1 MNSETLDQP
10 GHRTHGTFVLPE
22 IHSEIPSSFGKDFIR
37 KQALARFALATEQ
50 IGIPLPG
57 GDFTSIEKILA
68 RQWQHYLGETLNEH
82 AKTHL
87 KVLPEIIATDASLE
101 VIMTARS
108 ELNTYRL
115 KPIVE
120 KLEKIVPGLGWYVQE
135 TISRVR
141 AHGIEIYDSLLMAY
155 ALEYNYEG
163 AETDEEY
170 VRLLMENEGEESE
183 DQEITDE
190 VMARYKE
197 SYSWFPSDIL
207 KELDGHRRLLGWM
220 PLKGTGEVRTR
231 TLSRRQAINALRNR
245 RLKGKLRECVNDAI
259 HLDRLLAAD
268 KKSDFHWHEID
279 DADLI
284 GAACFIAW
292 DRPNLLW
299 EQIEHHE
306 TNLYNGGMAYEALG
320 KASISIDA
328 DAAEIKKLAR
338 EMRAYFE
345 RWNALGKL
353 LSHFPNHEEDEDE
366 S

>member
-10 GHRTHGTFVLPE
+10 GHLTHGTFVLPE
-22 IHSEIPSSFGKDFIR
+22 IHSEIPSAFGKDSIR
-37 KQALARFALATEQ
+37 KQALAKFALATEQ

-57 GDFTSIEKILA
+57 GEFTSIEKILA
-68 RQWQHYLGETLNEH
+68 QQWQDHLGKTLNEH
-82 AKTHL
+82 ARTHL
-87 KVLPEIIATDASLE
+87 KVLPEIIATDESLE

-120 KLEKIVPGLGWYVQE
+120 KLEKVVPGLGWYVQE

-141 AHGIEIYDSLLMAY
+141 AHGIEIYDSLLLAY

-170 VRLLMENEGEESE
+170 VRILMENEGEDSA
-183 DQEITDE
+183 DQELTDE
-190 VMARYKE
+190 VIARYKE
-197 SYSWFPSDIL
+197 NYSWFPSDIL
-207 KELDGHRRLLGWM
+207 KELDGHRRLLGWA
-220 PLKGTGEVRTR
+220 PLKGAGQVRTK
-231 TLSRRQAINALRNR
+231 TLSRRQAINSLRNR
-245 RLKGKLRECVNDAI
+245 KLKGKLRECVNDAI
-259 HLDRLLAAD
+259 QLDRLLAVD
-268 KKSDFHWHEID
+268 KKSDVHWHEVD

-328 DAAEIKKLAR
+328 DAAEIKKVPVSSPSYR
-338 EMRAYFE
+338 SRRA
-345 RWNALGKL
+345 
-353 LSHFPNHEEDEDE
+353 
-366 S
+366 